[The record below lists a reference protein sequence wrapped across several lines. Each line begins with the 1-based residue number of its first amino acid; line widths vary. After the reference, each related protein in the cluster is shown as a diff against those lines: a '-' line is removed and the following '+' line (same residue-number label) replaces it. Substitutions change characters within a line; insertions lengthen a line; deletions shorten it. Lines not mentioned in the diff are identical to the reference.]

1 MSTPD
6 LVSYVFFLVGLLDFI
21 VVPRLLLYAW
31 NKRSQQP
38 GNASLVIRMLRV
50 SGIVFI
56 GLGALI
62 HFRIIPL

>member
-21 VVPRLLLYAW
+21 VVPRMLLMVW
-31 NKRSQQP
+31 NKRGQQP
-38 GNASLVIRMLRV
+38 GNAALVIRMLRV